1 MSYGGIDTVEI
12 DSEYDRFYVHREDG
26 NYWNTYHISEEQEFL
41 SWIEYHL
48 EDLEIYDLG
57 R

>member
-1 MSYGGIDTVEI
+1 MSYGGIDIVEI

-26 NYWNTYHISEEQEFL
+26 DYWNSYHISEEPGFL
-41 SWIEYHL
+41 SWIE
-48 EDLEIYDLG
+48 DRQDDFEIYDLN